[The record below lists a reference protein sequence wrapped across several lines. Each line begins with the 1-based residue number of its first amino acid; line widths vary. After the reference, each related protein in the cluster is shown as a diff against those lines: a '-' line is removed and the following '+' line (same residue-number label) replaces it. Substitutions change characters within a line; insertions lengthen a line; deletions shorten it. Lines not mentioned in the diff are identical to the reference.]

1 MVSGHAYDIGS
12 LPDSTW
18 TFVERRVVVGKVDN
32 RPELVVTDHD
42 EDVSAY
48 VVEPEGGTLLVVIPE
63 YDRADVSFTYLVN
76 ELADRVKN
84 SGGSVV
90 AIIGFTVVRL
100 PNGLIFQ
107 WLIIR
112 YIRPIR
118 LS

>member
-1 MVSGHAYDIGS
+1 M
-12 LPDSTW
+12 
-18 TFVERRVVVGKVDN
+18 
-32 RPELVVTDHD
+32 VTDHD

-90 AIIGFTVVRL
+90 AIIGAGGRQAAEWTDLSMADYPVYSADPTQLKELVRGAVSL
-100 PNGLIFQ
+100 V
-107 WLIIR
+107 WLR
-112 YIRPIR
+112 DGV
-118 LS
+118 